1 MESKYNILIK
11 KVSLENSQIL
21 FEWRNDKLTRSM
33 SINNKIITLNEHK
46 KWLKKTIKNA
56 NQIFYIGFYENSN
69 KTFPIGSI
77 RFNLVNEKNKSY
89 EISIITNP
97 ELRGKGFGKSL
108 LICGIEK
115 LKKDVGNYKKLFAD
129 IKYDNSVSIAL
140 FSKIGFIKSEPKII
154 GFHRFTIQ
162 N

>member
-1 MESKYNILIK
+1 M
-11 KVSLENSQIL
+11 V
-21 FEWRNDKLTRSM
+21 R
-33 SINNKIITLNEHK
+33 
-46 KWLKKTIKNA
+46 KTIKNP
-56 NQIFYIGFYENSN
+56 NQIFYIGFYKNSN
-69 KTFPIGSI
+69 KTYPIGSI
-77 RFNLVNEKNKSY
+77 RFNLINEKNKYY

-108 LICGIEK
+108 LICGIKK